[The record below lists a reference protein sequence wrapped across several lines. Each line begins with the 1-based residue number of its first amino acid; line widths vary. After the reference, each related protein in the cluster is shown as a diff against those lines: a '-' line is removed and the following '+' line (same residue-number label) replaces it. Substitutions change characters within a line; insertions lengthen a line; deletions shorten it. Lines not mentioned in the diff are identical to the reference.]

1 MNINTSVHVSPGET
15 TVTQTVITKHNPLQE
30 TNEFFNAVL
39 SLPVGLTSVQLGEDV
54 AYVTIC
60 DSAGECAVID

>member
-1 MNINTSVHVSPGET
+1 MGFSVSVSVPTGET
-15 TVTQTVITKHNPLQE
+15 TATQLVITEHNPLQE

-39 SLPVGLTSVQLGEDV
+39 SLPVGLTSVQLGEDT
-54 AYVTIC
+54 AFVTIC